1 MWLQRK
7 CEFCV
12 YLCAC
17 LQLFCLYTDLF
28 EELVP
33 VAVHQAMAAFDV
45 RKTEIV
51 NTEIMKLRESTQLLN
66 R

>member
-1 MWLQRK
+1 MR
-7 CEFCV
+7 
-12 YLCAC
+12 
-17 LQLFCLYTDLF
+17 LQLFCLCADLF

-33 VAVHQAMAAFDV
+33 VAVHQALAAFDV